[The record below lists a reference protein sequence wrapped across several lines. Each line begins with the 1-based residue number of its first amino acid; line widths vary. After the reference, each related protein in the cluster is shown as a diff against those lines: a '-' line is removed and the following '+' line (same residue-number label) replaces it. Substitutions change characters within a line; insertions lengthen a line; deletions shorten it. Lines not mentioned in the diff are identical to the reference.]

1 MTMALK
7 PAREHGYR
15 LSAYARKEN
24 DFYPTPRDLAISLAL
39 GLPRLGLDLPRV
51 ALDPCGGDGA
61 LRRALRS
68 FGVEVRLSDLY
79 PEMYPG
85 ADGYVTSE
93 PLDASEPEQLRHAFE
108 LARDC
113 SAIVTNTPHNTKEA
127 CAIVENLIALV
138 EGRQVDFVA
147 TLFRSIWGAEP
158 GRLRYLNRPSFF
170 GEILCCWRPR
180 WIPGSE
186 GSPMHAYAWY
196 VWRNTPRSGPSFKV
210 RVGRRETIAALS
222 HEHADPTPSV
232 REPADFFVTQSI
244 GPRPTERLFHPQL
257 SRR

>member
-1 MTMALK
+1 MSTAIVS
-7 PAREHGYR
+7 ARIER
-15 LSAYARKEN
+15 RAN
-24 DFYPTPRDLAISLAL
+24 DFYPTPSDLAISLAL

-61 LRRALRS
+61 LRRSLAP
-68 FGVEVRLSDLY
+68 FGVDVRLSDLY

-85 ADGYVTSE
+85 ADGYVTSQ

-108 LARDC
+108 LAGEC
-113 SAIVTNTPHNTKEA
+113 TAIVTNTPHNTAEA

-138 EGRQVDFVA
+138 EEQRVEFVA
-147 TLFRSIWGAEP
+147 ALFRSIWGAEP
-158 GRLRYLNRPSFF
+158 GRLSYLNRPSFY

-196 VWRNTPRSGPSFKV
+196 VWRKDATEWPIAEGSRRQVRNDHGPVS
-210 RVGRRETIAALS
+210 S
-222 HEHADPTPSV
+222 
-232 REPADFFVTQSI
+232 EPANA
-244 GPRPTERLFHPQL
+244 RLTAETKPFRGRKTPQRAYSHSL
-257 SRR
+257 F